1 MTFKHT
7 IDHCIVEDDG
17 GELMILLRNSVIENI
32 QKKST
37 KNSNVLRTNWPK
49 FSFKLSKTYDLSEF
63 KIKRFHCMLFSI
75 SNPIVKS
82 QHPLLEK

>member
-1 MTFKHT
+1 VTFKHT

-49 FSFKLSKTYDLSEF
+49 FSLTAEF
-63 KIKRFHCMLFSI
+63 IIPVTVNIVGKISLHI
-75 SNPIVKS
+75 I
-82 QHPLLEK
+82 